1 MSFSVIC
8 ARQELVSV
16 LLACCIGGYSASAQQ
31 TRPAAKEG
39 YQQALPVHVVS
50 IRLSTFG
57 GTCECCPGDE
67 LKVRPG
73 EAMLLLTFSRE
84 CHQQD
89 SRRYRDLR
97 VNADLSGKH
106 WQALRRLVDHDALFA
121 LPDRIGCGSCYD
133 GVDELIEV
141 KFSDHSKKSVT
152 FPMGSAP
159 KGISA
164 LSEKLLSLEA
174 KLRDELP
181 IGVKSW
187 CVGLPEKWLIVP
199 ASLLFE
205 PLLSS

>member
-1 MSFSVIC
+1 MLFSVVC

-73 EAMLLLTFSRE
+73 EAMLLRTFSRE

-106 WQALRRLVDHDALFA
+106 WQALHLFA
-121 LPDRIGCGSCYD
+121 LPDRIGCASCYD

-152 FPMGSAP
+152 FPMESAP
-159 KGISA
+159 KEISA

-181 IGVKSW
+181 IGAKSW
-187 CVGLPEKWLIVP
+187 
-199 ASLLFE
+199 
-205 PLLSS
+205 

>member
-1 MSFSVIC
+1 MHRVNQELTSWNDANASLHFTRTSSLKLKDRWPHMLFCVVC
-8 ARQELVSV
+8 ARQELVRV
-16 LLACCIGGYSASAQQ
+16 RLACCIGGYSASAQQ

-73 EAMLLLTFSRE
+73 EAMLLRTFSRE

-106 WQALRRLVDHDALFA
+106 WQSPQLLANPDALC
-121 LPDRIGCGSCYD
+121 P
-133 GVDELIEV
+133 
-141 KFSDHSKKSVT
+141 
-152 FPMGSAP
+152 
-159 KGISA
+159 
-164 LSEKLLSLEA
+164 LSYRAGLE
-174 KLRDELP
+174 
-181 IGVKSW
+181 
-187 CVGLPEKWLIVP
+187 
-199 ASLLFE
+199 
-205 PLLSS
+205 

>member
-73 EAMLLLTFSRE
+73 EAMLLLSFSRE

-106 WQALRRLVDHDALFA
+106 WQALQRLVDHDALFA
-121 LPDRIGCGSCYD
+121 LPDRIGCASCYD

-159 KGISA
+159 KEISA

-187 CVGLPEKWLIVP
+187 
-199 ASLLFE
+199 
-205 PLLSS
+205 

>member
-1 MSFSVIC
+1 MSFSVIS

-16 LLACCIGGYSASAQQ
+16 LLACCIGGCPASAQQ
-31 TRPAAKEG
+31 TGPGVKEG

-50 IRLSTFG
+50 IRFSTFG
-57 GTCECCPGDE
+57 GTCECCSGDE
-67 LKVRPG
+67 LEVRPG
-73 EAMLLLTFSRE
+73 KAMLRVTFSRE

-106 WQALRRLVDHDALFA
+106 WQELQRLVDHDDLFA
-121 LPDRIGCGSCYD
+121 LPDRTGCASCYD
-133 GVDELIEV
+133 GLDEFIEV

-159 KGISA
+159 KEINA

-181 IGVKSW
+181 IRVTKS
-187 CVGLPEKWLIVP
+187 GG
-199 ASLLFE
+199 
-205 PLLSS
+205 